1 MKLRT
6 RRIEEWIKIDGDVP
20 GESAEF
26 LVHPQTPKEIAALLE
41 KVKKAEW
48 DKGQRFTDHNF
59 YKFKIY
65 KIFETIKDW
74 KGVENEEGV
83 PLPCTNA
90 NKEAVY
96 LANPEFIDKVLEKA
110 DDLYKSLND
119 DLEKESKNLRNAQL
133 GTETDT

>member
-41 KVKKAEW
+41 KTKKAEW

-74 KGVENEEGV
+74 KGVENEDGV
-83 PLPCTNA
+83 VLQCNNA

-110 DDLYKSLND
+110 DALYKD
-119 DLEKESKNLRNAQL
+119 VQEDLEKESKNLQSVQL
-133 GTETDT
+133 GTESEA